1 MEEHVLWTTCPEDP
15 EDPEALTDAGTDP
28 SAEEVRALLARGPV
42 RVRLSGTGSGPLAAA
57 AVYAFLG
64 VSAVESNA
72 DPDELRQVLDMV
84 ATIKG
89 ARPPALGKRALA

>member
-1 MEEHVLWTTCPEDP
+1 MQEHVLWTTGPGDP
-15 EDPEALTDAGTDP
+15 AALIDAGADP

-42 RVRLSGTGSGPLAAA
+42 LVRLSGTGSGPLAAA

-64 VSAVESNA
+64 VSAVEA
-72 DPDELRQVLDMV
+72 DVDPGELRQVLDMV
-84 ATIKG
+84 AAIKG